1 MTEAILEFK
10 GEHAYLS
17 NFHRATLVWDGI
29 FWPHT
34 EAAYQAAKSLDRPTR
49 ILFSQMNNPGT
60 SKREG
65 KTVKL
70 RPDWEEVKVE
80 LMKEIVLAKFEQN
93 ADLARKL
100 LATGD
105 VYLEEGNNHGDNI
118 WGVCPPGSVGGTN
131 YLGKVLMEVRDILR
145 AR

>member
-1 MTEAILEFK
+1 MTEPILEFK
-10 GEHAYLS
+10 GENAYLS

-29 FWPHT
+29 YWPHT
-34 EAAYQAAKSLDRPTR
+34 EAAYQAAKTLDRKTR
-49 ILFSQMNNPGT
+49 ILFSQMSNPGT

-70 RPDWEEVKVE
+70 RPDWEEVKYE

-93 ADLARKL
+93 VDLQRKL

-105 VYLEEGNNHGDNI
+105 AHLEEGNNHRDKI
-118 WGVCPPGSVGGTN
+118 WGVCPPGSDDGLN
-131 YLGKVLMEVRDILR
+131 LLGKVLMEVRDILR